1 MLTIT
6 FNLSS
11 RYCGEMSNCVEI
23 DLLLFGKICSQERSL
38 CSWGNEG
45 CIKCQCCTISPR
57 TRQGAEQQSGT
68 HVQMQGSKDTHSWC
82 TAALLFSPN
91 LLCCNSSKKA
101 MLPLT
106 AIKFKDT
113 NKSINLDDLL
123 PTVKIIQSYLIQ
135 RVEKG
140 RKLFCKR
147 NLITAAVIT
156 HLLTRLGQGGPAN
169 YKWFNPICPPLA
181 ASHTPTRSPFY
192 HSRSAETTNVGLGRC
207 RCPSVK
213 KCNKNMIGTKAQEN
227 LTLQSLICLTC
238 QYL

>member
-11 RYCGEMSNCVEI
+11 RYCGEMSNCGEI

-82 TAALLFSPN
+82 TAELLFSPN
-91 LLCCNSSKKA
+91 LSCCNSSKKA
-101 MLPLT
+101 TLPLT

-113 NKSINLDDLL
+113 NKFRQSSSYSENNSKLL
-123 PTVKIIQSYLIQ
+123 NSTCGKGQKTVLQEESDHSSRYYSFTNQ
-135 RVEKG
+135 VG
-140 RKLFCKR
+140 S
-147 NLITAAVIT
+147 
-156 HLLTRLGQGGPAN
+156 G
-169 YKWFNPICPPLA
+169 W
-181 ASHTPTRSPFY
+181 AS
-192 HSRSAETTNVGLGRC
+192 
-207 RCPSVK
+207 
-213 KCNKNMIGTKAQEN
+213 
-227 LTLQSLICLTC
+227 
-238 QYL
+238 